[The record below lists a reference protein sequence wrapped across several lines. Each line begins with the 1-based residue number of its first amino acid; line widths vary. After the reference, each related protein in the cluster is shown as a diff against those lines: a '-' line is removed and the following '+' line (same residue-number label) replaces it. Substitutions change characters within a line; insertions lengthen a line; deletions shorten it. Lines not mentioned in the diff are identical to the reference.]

1 MKTFAATQQ
10 LIEFRKLVRQLAF
23 ALRLFGFMQS
33 RQNQSEL
40 LMATLGSIVER
51 HSLPGHLLGFVQ
63 AASLL
68 QQKGKPC
75 VLTGRRRARK
85 RKSMLSRLSALY
97 NVVWH
102 IDGNDAYKTG
112 HGRQNNR
119 KGPSVPGFPLLPLQG
134 TLIRFFRSSAI
145 ALRERPV
152 DRNTSVKT
160 SAAIS
165 KINGDT

>member
-1 MKTFAATQQ
+1 
-10 LIEFRKLVRQLAF
+10 
-23 ALRLFGFMQS
+23 
-33 RQNQSEL
+33 
-40 LMATLGSIVER
+40 
-51 HSLPGHLLGFVQ
+51 
-63 AASLL
+63 
-68 QQKGKPC
+68 
-75 VLTGRRRARK
+75 
-85 RKSMLSRLSALY
+85 MLSRLSALY